1 MATGPTVA
9 SPLLHPRVEPL
20 ADPRALYLHV
30 PFCPQVCP
38 YCDFHKMRRAAG
50 LVEAYVA
57 RIVDEAASTAARWP
71 GPLDTVYLGGGTPSQ
86 LSDAELD
93 AVLRAIARGWG
104 GLGAAETTLE
114 ADPLTFDRE
123 RAARWR
129 AQGITRV
136 SIGLQSTQDGVL
148 RFLGRGHRGAD
159 GLQAIADARAAGLEV
174 SADVITAVPV
184 QDAERDL
191 RAVAAAGADHVSV
204 YTLTIEAHTPFARRG
219 VAVDDDRAA
228 DDFDLA
234 EAVLAEHGFERY
246 EVSNHA
252 RPGHRSRHNPVYWH
266 GEACLALG
274 PGAAGLLP
282 PEAAGP
288 GGSGD
293 PARSGDR
300 VDTVAVRT
308 MNPTIKAWL
317 RGDPPEH
324 TTLSGREFALEKLM
338 TGLRTLEGVDVDEL
352 RATTGIDVAATFPDA
367 LATALRHGLLELDGP
382 RLRASRAGVRVLNGV
397 LRGFFAEG

>member
-1 MATGPTVA
+1 
-9 SPLLHPRVEPL
+9 
-20 ADPRALYLHV
+20 
-30 PFCPQVCP
+30 
-38 YCDFHKMRRAAG
+38 MRRAAG

-282 PEAAGP
+282 PE
-288 GGSGD
+288 SVD
-293 PARSGDR
+293 PAG
-300 VDTVAVRT
+300 TVAVRT
-308 MNPTIKAWL
+308 MNPPIKAWL
-317 RGDPPEH
+317 RGDPPER
-324 TTLSGREFALEKLM
+324 TPLSGRDFVLEKLM
-338 TGLRTLEGVDVDEL
+338 TGLRTVDGVDLGEL

-367 LATALRHGLLELDGP
+367 LGTALRHGLLVLDGP
-382 RLRASRAGVRVLNGV
+382 RLRATRAGVRVLNAV
-397 LRGFFAEG
+397 LRGFFSEG

>member
-1 MATGPTVA
+1 MTTPVAT
-9 SPLLHPRVEPL
+9 SPLAPPRVDPL

-57 RIVDEAASTAARWP
+57 RIVDEAAATAARWP
-71 GPLDTVYLGGGTPSQ
+71 GPLDTVYVGGGTPSH

-93 AVLRAIARGWG
+93 AVLGAIARGWG
-104 GLGAAETTLE
+104 GLGAVETTLE

-136 SIGLQSTQDGVL
+136 SIGLQSTQDDVL
-148 RFLGRGHRGAD
+148 RFLGRSHRGGD

-174 SADVITAVPV
+174 SADVIAAVPG

-191 RAVAAAGADHVSV
+191 RAVAASGADHVSV
-204 YTLTIEAHTPFARRG
+204 YSLTIEAHTPFARRG
-219 VAVDDDRAA
+219 VTVDDDRAA

-252 RPGHRSRHNPVYWH
+252 RPGHRSRHNPVYWR

-282 PEAAGP
+282 AEP
-288 GGSGD
+288 GD
-293 PARSGDR
+293 PPG
-300 VDTVAVRT
+300 TVAVRT
-308 MNPTIKAWL
+308 MNPPIKAWL
-317 RGDPPEH
+317 RGEPPER
-324 TTLSGREFALEKLM
+324 TPLNGRDFALEKLM
-338 TGLRTLEGVDVDEL
+338 TGLRTLEGVDLDEL
-352 RATTGIDVAATFPDA
+352 RASTGIDVA
-367 LATALRHGLLELDGP
+367 
-382 RLRASRAGVRVLNGV
+382 
-397 LRGFFAEG
+397 

>member
-1 MATGPTVA
+1 MTGPVA
-9 SPLLHPRVEPL
+9 SPLTPPPTDPL
-20 ADPRALYLHV
+20 AAPRALYLHV

-57 RIVDEAASTAARWP
+57 RIVDEAAAAAERWP
-71 GPLDTVYLGGGTPSQ
+71 GPLDTVYVGGGTPSH

-93 AVLRAIARGWG
+93 AVLGAIARGWD
-104 GLGAAETTLE
+104 GLGAVETTLE
-114 ADPLTFDRE
+114 ADPLTFDRA

-136 SIGLQSTQDGVL
+136 SIGLQSTQDDVL
-148 RFLGRGHRGAD
+148 RFLGRSHRGGD

-174 SADVITAVPV
+174 SADVITAVPG

-204 YTLTIEAHTPFARRG
+204 YTLTVEAHTPFARRG
-219 VAVDDDRAA
+219 VTVDDDRAA

-234 EAVLAEHGFERY
+234 EAVLGEHGFERY

-252 RPGHRSRHNPVYWH
+252 RPGHRSRHNPVYWR
-266 GEACLALG
+266 GGACLALG

-282 PEAAGP
+282 AAP
-288 GGSGD
+288 GAAPD
-293 PARSGDR
+293 
-300 VDTVAVRT
+300 VVAVRT
-308 MNPTIKAWL
+308 MNPPIKAWL
-317 RGDPPEH
+317 RGDPPER
-324 TTLSGREFALEKLM
+324 TPLDGRGFALEKLM
-338 TGLRTLEGVDVDEL
+338 TGLRTVEGVDLNGL
-352 RATTGIDVAATFPDA
+352 RATTGIDVATTFPDA
-367 LATALRHGLLELDGP
+367 LATALRHGLLALDGP
-382 RLRASRAGVRVLNGV
+382 RLRATRAGVRVLNAV

>member
-9 SPLLHPRVEPL
+9 SPLAPSRADPL

-57 RIVDEAASTAARWP
+57 RIVDEAAAAAARWP
-71 GPLDTVYLGGGTPSQ
+71 GPLDTVYVGGGTPSH

-93 AVLRAIARGWG
+93 AVLGAIARGWG
-104 GLGAAETTLE
+104 GLGSVETTLE
-114 ADPLTFDRE
+114 ADPLTFDQA

-129 AQGITRV
+129 AHGITRV
-136 SIGLQSTQDGVL
+136 SIGLQSTQDDVL
-148 RFLGRGHRGAD
+148 RFLGRSHRGGD

-174 SADVITAVPV
+174 SADVITAVPG

-191 RAVAAAGADHVSV
+191 RAVAASGANHVSV
-204 YTLTIEAHTPFARRG
+204 YTLTIETHTPFARRG

-252 RPGHRSRHNPVYWH
+252 RPGHRSRHNPVYWR

-282 PEAAGP
+282 PEP
-288 GGSGD
+288 GD

-300 VDTVAVRT
+300 GGTVAVRT
-308 MNPTIKAWL
+308 MNPPIKAWL
-317 RGDPPEH
+317 RGDPPER
-324 TTLSGREFALEKLM
+324 TLLSGRDFALEKLM
-338 TGLRTLEGVDVDEL
+338 TGLRTVEGVDLGEL
-352 RATTGIDVAATFPDA
+352 RASTGIDVAATFPDA
-367 LATALRHGLLELDGP
+367 LATALRHGLLVLDGQ
-382 RLRASRAGVRVLNGV
+382 RLRATRAGVRVLNAV
-397 LRGFFAEG
+397 LRGFFGEG